1 MVFFGGQSLLGIGF
15 GRSKDTMFVVG
26 SRGGG
31 RGGCEACGSPRGGC
45 LEATLQAT
53 GGAIGSP

>member
-1 MVFFGGQSLLGIGF
+1 
-15 GRSKDTMFVVG
+15 MFVVG